1 MNLNKE
7 NPRLPF
13 SHRATAF
20 FGVAL
25 SLISLMFVIRVVI
38 DTSFRMFFPFIP
50 QFSNGLHLTI
60 AGFSWLLTIRSTS
73 GFLGPFIGVLADRY
87 GRRKIMAIALFL
99 RTVGMIGIAISTGW
113 WSVIPMFL
121 TGLSITAYLPAQ
133 QAYISDQAAFER
145 RGRALA
151 AVDVSFSISGILGL
165 PLVGWLIDLW
175 GWRAP
180 FWVMAALSLVAMLI
194 ILQAMPK
201 TENRTTTSL
210 TWAAM
215 WATFRQKNVLA
226 SVGVS
231 FLLFTAVAIYM
242 TFWGLWLSE
251 DFGLEAVELGLVGTR
266 IGFAELAGVIASG
279 LFIDWIGKRR
289 GSLFGL
295 IGSAVVFMVV
305 PLFQVNLSTIFFILI
320 LLGIRVEFTITALFP
335 LYGEQAPEARATIF
349 SLVAFGNALGLGL
362 GPPLTAF
369 LWKWQG
375 VSAITTS
382 AAVCLILAT
391 VITWKFLW
399 DQRPVVE

>member
-1 MNLNKE
+1 LNKDPYRP
-7 NPRLPF
+7 NW
-13 SHRATAF
+13 SQRASDF

-25 SLISLMFVIRVVI
+25 GLISLMFVLRLVI

-50 QFSNGLHLTI
+50 QFSNGLNLTI

-87 GRRKIMAIALFL
+87 GRRRVMAMALLL
-99 RTVGMIGIAISTGW
+99 RAAGMIGLALSSGW

-121 TGLSITAYLPAQ
+121 TGVATTAYLPAQ
-133 QAYISDQAAFER
+133 QAYISDQVTFER

-165 PLVGWLIDLW
+165 PLVGWLIDIW

-180 FWVMAALSLVAMLI
+180 FWVLAALSLVAMVI
-194 ILQAMPK
+194 ILRAMPK
-201 TENRTTTSL
+201 TEIRSTVTVKPSTV
-210 TWAAM
+210 
-215 WATFRQKNVLA
+215 WATFRQSRVLA
-226 SVGVS
+226 SIVVS

-242 TFWGLWLSE
+242 TFWGLWLSN

-279 LFIDWIGKRR
+279 LLIDRIGKRR

-305 PLFQVNLSTIFFILI
+305 PLFQINLTTILGILI
-320 LLGIRVEFTITALFP
+320 VLGVVVEFTITALFP

-349 SLVAFGNALGLGL
+349 SLVAFGNALGIGL
-362 GPPLTAF
+362 GPPLTAL
-369 LWKWQG
+369 LWDWQG
-375 VSAITTS
+375 LGAITAA
-382 AAVCLILAT
+382 AAVFLLLAA

-399 DQRPVVE
+399 DQQPIGGKI